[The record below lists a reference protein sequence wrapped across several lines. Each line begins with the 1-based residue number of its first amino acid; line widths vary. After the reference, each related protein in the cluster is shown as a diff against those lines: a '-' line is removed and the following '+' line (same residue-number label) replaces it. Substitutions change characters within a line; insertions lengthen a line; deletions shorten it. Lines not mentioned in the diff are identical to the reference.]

1 MAEAKK
7 TETPAEGEVPKKK
20 SKLLLIILIAVLVLV
35 LGGGG
40 AAFFLMKK
48 KAADEEGAD
57 EGDEPPAKTAKAK
70 KKKKDDHAMPPV
82 FSKLDPFVVK
92 LQAEQQEAYVQAVPE
107 LKLADAHVA
116 DQIKN
121 FMPEIRHKVLLIL
134 AGKKAAELSTP
145 EGMQIL
151 ANQIRESINATLT
164 GERPDPAKEKM
175 DTNEEG
181 PVIAVFFSSLIVQ

>member
-48 KAADEEGAD
+48 KAADEGGAD